1 MCYVLAFGLWLNA
14 ALGQVAVRNFRS
26 ESVEHSA
33 VPTYKLL
40 RRASKLTWLVS
51 EAHGLGIF
59 EESAIEA

>member
-1 MCYVLAFGLWLNA
+1 MLCFGFWA
-14 ALGQVAVRNFRS
+14 VAQCSLGASGSSRS